1 MTLSDMPLGWGML
14 KHTISASLNAKDIKT
29 KLTRRSGTP
38 VLPSRTGVLAAQ
50 TAASGEP
57 VAASFSLLR
66 E

>member
-1 MTLSDMPLGWGML
+1 ML

-29 KLTRRSGTP
+29 KPTRRSGTP

-57 VAASFSLLR
+57 MAASFSLLR